1 MSPAHERDH
10 PTSHDASPR
19 PGGGT
24 YPVRPAVTAQHP
36 EPPAPPKPGPVARMP
51 VDQVR
56 HTGSPRAFL
65 TLTLLA
71 FGLLTLVLLAV
82 SLRGYLPRSGQ
93 EDAPPAD
100 SAPEAA
106 PGP

>member
-10 PTSHDASPR
+10 PTSNDAAPR

-24 YPVRPAVTAQHP
+24 YPVRAAVTAQHP
-36 EPPAPPKPGPVARMP
+36 EPPPPKPAPVARMP
-51 VDQVR
+51 VAQVR
-56 HTGSPRAFL
+56 RTGSPRAFL
-65 TLTLLA
+65 TLILLV

-93 EDAPPAD
+93 EDAPPAN

-106 PGP
+106 PGT